1 MSKEH
6 VVCGPWLARWLTGD
20 ADEAEQAQIAALRLM
35 ADVNE
40 GSGIALC
47 LDAMAWISA

>member
-1 MSKEH
+1 
-6 VVCGPWLARWLTGD
+6 VGLGVARWLTGD